1 MLAHFSTDVSG
12 GFKRPASCPSPSA
25 ASCLCIQIEYGT
37 AMLILIVNTVQTA
50 NGDLVKLVLHDL
62 LYVSRTDT
70 MHNCYNCQWLAQ

>member
-1 MLAHFSTDVSG
+1 
-12 GFKRPASCPSPSA
+12 
-25 ASCLCIQIEYGT
+25 
-37 AMLILIVNTVQTA
+37 MLILIVNTVQTA